1 MAVSGGSSAP
11 ADPVRRRRGRRL
23 TGAAVEA
30 ALREERLLF
39 AFQPIISASTGA
51 VDYFECLLR
60 MRDEEGRL
68 VVGGEFVETAEELGL
83 IGSLDRYVLARVVAE
98 LGAHPEVR
106 LGFNVS
112 GLTAGDRPWL
122 RAIMSI
128 LREAP
133 ALAARL
139 VVEITETA
147 ALHDLEESAR
157 FVDALRHAGCRVALD
172 DFGAGHTSLRHL
184 QILAVD
190 TVKIDGSFA
199 RNLAANPQSR
209 VFLRHLIGL
218 TRGFGLGTIAEC
230 VETAEE
236 AALLRAEG
244 VGHLQGYHFGP
255 PTLERP
261 WLADASSP

>member
-1 MAVSGGSSAP
+1 MDRLGRQAQRE
-11 ADPVRRRRGRRL
+11 RRRNLAIG
-23 TGAAVEA
+23 GAVAT
-30 ALREERLLF
+30 ALRQDRLLF
-39 AFQPIISASTGA
+39 AFQPVICAATGA

-60 MRDEEGRL
+60 MRNEEGRL
-68 VVGGEFVETAEELGL
+68 VVGAEFVETVEELGL
-83 IGSLDRYVLARVVAE
+83 IGAVDRYVLAKALAE
-98 LGAHPEVR
+98 LGTDPEVR
-106 LGFNVS
+106 LGFNIS

-122 RAIMSI
+122 RSLISV
-128 LREAP
+128 LHKAP
-133 ALAARL
+133 DLARRL

-147 ALHDLEESAR
+147 ALQDIEELAR

-190 TVKIDGSFA
+190 LIKIDGSFV

-218 TRGFGLGTIAEC
+218 TRGFGFSTVAEC

-244 VGHLQGYHFGP
+244 IGYLQGYHFGL
-255 PTLERP
+255 PTLERS
-261 WLADASSP
+261 WLADAADP